1 MEFGLEMHEALELID
16 FINPNLSLIDNTFIQ
31 NKINMLKTIDTII
44 KMIYNVA
51 KIKERG
57 VTNVLFNVNRTI

>member
-1 MEFGLEMHEALELID
+1 
-16 FINPNLSLIDNTFIQ
+16 
-31 NKINMLKTIDTII
+31 MLKTIDTII